1 MVEQT
6 SKGNLSGDS
15 AKRSRGTR
23 VVIVGAGVGGFSCGL
38 ELKGLKA
45 RCTILEKEKTVGG
58 RARSFTESGY
68 VFDQGLHFVVG
79 GYKSLIPVLERSGVK
94 MTTVGEGAVYL
105 KGGKQHIMG
114 SSASDL
120 KKFEL
125 LPAADRTKLSKAFE
139 SNVQRTPEQFME
151 LDKMTFGEY
160 AEENISE
167 NILADFYDP
176 LIRTTTFM
184 TPDEV
189 SAGQYLYGEQQRMI
203 YEGGFRAM
211 YPERGGLGSIPYTL
225 MLQARNFGVE
235 PKVGCTVKQIV
246 IEDEAVRGVEFEQDG
261 TDVQMDADA
270 VVVSTPIDLLP
281 NLVDMS
287 KLPKDFGSAVS
298 KFSYRP
304 STVTYFGLSSR
315 VLDFNV
321 GAFIPGKKVNIA
333 AEAKRVSGVL
343 APIGESL
350 LTATSI
356 DKDLLQMSNEEAA
369 DVVLDELDE
378 LMPKLKEKVTWK
390 KSWKIWRSLLAQPPG
405 ILTNRFQTNRTGIKG
420 LYVVG
425 AFANCGLFYAS
436 MEAASKSGIAC
447 AQEMIEDLR

>member
-1 MVEQT
+1 MKEQT
-6 SKGNLSGDS
+6 RNESASRATDKGQM
-15 AKRSRGTR
+15 GTR
-23 VVIVGAGVGGFSCGL
+23 VVIVGAGIAGFSCSL

-45 RCTILEKEKTVGG
+45 RCTILEKEATVGG

-79 GYKSLIPVLERSGVK
+79 GYKSLIPILERSGVK
-94 MTTVGEGAVYL
+94 MTTVGEGAVWL
-105 KGGKQHIMG
+105 KDGKRHFMG
-114 SSASDL
+114 VSATDL
-120 KKFEL
+120 AKFGL
-125 LPAADRTKLSKAFE
+125 LPVADRARVVRAFQ
-139 SNVQRTPEQFME
+139 SNIKRKPEEFME
-151 LDKMTFGEY
+151 LDRMTFGEY
-160 AEENISE
+160 AEDKLPET
-167 NILADFYDP
+167 ILKDFYDP
-176 LIRTTTFM
+176 LIRSSTFM

-189 SAGQYLYGEQQRMI
+189 SAGQYLYAEQQRMT
-203 YEGGFRAM
+203 YEGGFKAM

-235 PKVGCTVKQIV
+235 PRVGCNVKQIV
-246 IEDEAVRGVEFEQDG
+246 IEDGAVRGVEFEQEGRDYH
-261 TDVQMDADA
+261 VDADA

-281 NLVDMS
+281 SLIDIG
-287 KLPKDFGSAVS
+287 KLPKDFSSAVS

-356 DKDLLQMSNEEAA
+356 DKELLQMSNDEAA
-369 DVVLDELDE
+369 EVVLDEIDE
-378 LMPKLKEKVTWK
+378 LMPTLKEKVTWK
-390 KSWKIWRSLLAQPPG
+390 KSWKIWRSILAQPPG
-405 ILTNRFQTNRTGIKG
+405 ILHDRFKTNRTGIDG
-420 LYVVG
+420 LYVAG
-425 AFANCGLFYAS
+425 SFANCGMFSAS
-436 MEAASKSGIAC
+436 MEAASRSGIAC